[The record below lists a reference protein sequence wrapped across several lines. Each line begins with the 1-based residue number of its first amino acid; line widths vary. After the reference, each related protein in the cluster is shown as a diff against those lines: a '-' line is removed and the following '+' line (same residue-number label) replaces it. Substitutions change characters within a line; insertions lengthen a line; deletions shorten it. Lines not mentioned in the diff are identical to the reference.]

1 LLDLE
6 NQEVIIAVENQKLI
20 RETWNVKRYTWDVKC
35 ETLYVRREMWNV
47 RGN

>member
-20 RETWNVKRYTWDVKC
+20 RETWYVKRETWD
-35 ETLYVRREMWNV
+35 VRREMWNV

>member
-20 RETWNVKRYTWDVKC
+20 RETWNVKRK
-35 ETLYVRREMWNV
+35 R
-47 RGN
+47 